1 MSDSQQHVVEPVSM
15 PVPTHT
21 TVVVV
26 GAGISGLTC
35 AYALQQ
41 AGIAVTVLE
50 SAPKVGGWIQSF
62 SEENGQYLLEGGP
75 NSFPSSSAAVVQL
88 AQDLGVKLVRASTQ
102 ANHRFVA
109 MGTRLLPVPHSLWSA
124 ITTPLL
130 PMVAK
135 LRLLQEPFIPARP
148 VDAPEETVAQFVERR
163 LGVLAHTRMV
173 QPFLTGVYA
182 GNSLELSAKAVFP
195 QLVEWEQQHGSIVK
209 GLLAKRFGKKPVK
222 TAKKMPYSL
231 LNCAGGMHTFI
242 QQLQQALVG
251 NLHVNT
257 PVQKLI
263 QTDTGWQV
271 CLASGQ
277 VISAAAVVVA
287 TPAFVASQLLSGVA
301 SQAAALLKAIEYAPI
316 SVVYQAFKKEGL
328 TKPQQG
334 FGVLRCAEVQNPIN
348 PAWLGSLWTSSIFPE
363 RAPKDEWLVSHF
375 FGGSQHKDVQL
386 WSAARAVEEATAQS
400 QWLFGVPQNTKPTFT
415 RVFNFANAIP
425 QYTLGHTNR
434 IQALKDVLKAV
445 APSLQLAGNYLQGIN
460 LNSCVLSGYA
470 ASSAIQASLLRAGAT
485 TTNNTPTAQTEPSA
499 GAVCTQALQSDAAV
513 SVQVPLQSVVL

>member
-1 MSDSQQHVVEPVSM
+1 MSDSQQVVVEPVSM

-35 AYALQQ
+35 AYALKQ

-50 SAPKVGGWIQSF
+50 SSSQAGGWIQSF

-75 NSFPSSSAAVVQL
+75 NSFPSSSEAVVTL
-88 AQDLGVKLVRASTQ
+88 ANALGVSLVKASTQ

-130 PMVAK
+130 PMAAK
-135 LRLLQEPFIPARP
+135 LRLLKEPFIPARL
-148 VDAPEETVAQFVERR
+148 AELPEETVAQFVERR

-182 GNSLELSAKAVFP
+182 GNSAELSAKAVFP
-195 QLVEWEQQHGSIVK
+195 QLVEWEQQHGSIIK
-209 GLLAKRFGKKPVK
+209 GLLAKRFAKKVPK
-222 TAKKMPYSL
+222 KAKKMPYSL
-231 LNCAGGMHTFI
+231 FNCAGGMHTLVS
-242 QQLQQALVG
+242 QLQHVLAG

-257 PVQKLI
+257 PVQTLI

-277 VISAAAVVVA
+277 AISAAAVVVA
-287 TPAFVASQLLSGVA
+287 TPAFVASQLLNGIA
-301 SQAAALLKAIEYAPI
+301 NQAATVLKAIEYAPI
-316 SVVYQAFKKEGL
+316 SVVYQAFKKQVLG
-328 TKPQQG
+328 KPQKG
-334 FGVLRCAEVQNPIN
+334 FGVLRCGEVQNPIN
-348 PAWLGSLWTSSIFPE
+348 AAWLGSLWTSSIFPE

-375 FGGSQHKDVQL
+375 FGGSQHRDVQL
-386 WSAARAVEEATAQS
+386 WSTARAVEEATAQS
-400 QWLFGVPQNTKPTFT
+400 QWLFGVAPNTKPTFT

-425 QYTLGHTNR
+425 QYTVGHTNR
-434 IQALKDVLKAV
+434 IQTVKAALQAV

-470 ASSAIQASLLRAGAT
+470 ASSAIQASLVGNTTMAT
-485 TTNNTPTAQTEPSA
+485 TPSLPTDTAKTVAPCVPEGADSA
-499 GAVCTQALQSDAAV
+499 A
-513 SVQVPLQSVVL
+513 SVQIPLQSVVL